1 MPWSTLCRADW
12 VRDDLVCTM
21 RGWLLRHYCPSKA
34 APGSEAGRHGSP
46 VARPLCLWQCI
57 SLALSSRVDRLVRV
71 RAQILP
77 RTLIPFAI
85 FVQRAQLGQETD
97 QIVQPATQPVHRRRD
112 DPAFVESSPLA
123 VSV

>member
-1 MPWSTLCRADW
+1 MHQFIVITGSIDSSGFALRFCR
-12 VRDDLVCTM
+12 
-21 RGWLLRHYCPSKA
+21 
-34 APGSEAGRHGSP
+34 GR
-46 VARPLCLWQCI
+46 
-57 SLALSSRVDRLVRV
+57 
-71 RAQILP
+71 
-77 RTLIPFAI
+77 LIRFAI

>member
-1 MPWSTLCRADW
+1 MPWSTLSRADS

-21 RGWLLRHYCPSKA
+21 RGGFYATTARLKPLPDQKPAGTGLRSQHHSA
-34 APGSEAGRHGSP
+34 
-46 VARPLCLWQCI
+46 LWQCI

-123 VSV
+123 VFV

>member
-12 VRDDLVCTM
+12 VRDDLVRTM
-21 RGWLLRHYCPSKA
+21 RGGLLCHYRPSKA
-34 APGSEAGRHGSP
+34 APGSEARRHWSP
-46 VARPLCLWQCI
+46 VATSLCPLAIHQF
-57 SLALSSRVDRLVRV
+57 SLSSGVDRLVRV

-85 FVQRAQLGQETD
+85 FVQRAQFGQESD

-112 DPAFVESSPLA
+112 EPAFVESFPLV